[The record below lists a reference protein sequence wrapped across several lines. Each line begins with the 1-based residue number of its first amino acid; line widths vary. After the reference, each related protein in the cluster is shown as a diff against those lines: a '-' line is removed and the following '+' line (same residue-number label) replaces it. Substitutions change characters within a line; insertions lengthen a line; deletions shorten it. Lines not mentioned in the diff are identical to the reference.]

1 MSRAKS
7 SSLAKIK
14 DLATSLIVVIDSV
27 QSEMDKLTFD
37 SARLKEIEPALAKL
51 QAALKPATIEPT
63 TGETPPAKEGDLCKS
78 CKHDEDK
85 DFDCTH
91 DAAESCGGFDKIAEP
106 IKRARRIR
114 KKLSEAGNIP
124 PSEKT

>member
-1 MSRAKS
+1 LVNNITGELDNAQAEHDDLMS
-7 SSLAKIK
+7 
-14 DLATSLIVVIDSV
+14 
-27 QSEMDKLTFD
+27 D

-51 QAALKPATIEPT
+51 QAALKPTTIEPT